1 MQPDLRFIRTLQ
13 SPHHV
18 VKDGQTGRYRI
29 SSKAFSPSSSDG
41 KLSGDLEQLL
51 QEDGLHATAMY
62 PAVSGAVAAAA
73 ISVGRI
79 RDAGATVEQ
88 DPVCRNWYHG
98 AVGDISSS
106 KKLSCTKRRPR
117 SSRSIRMRLL
127 DCTRSGIRPGVHWRR
142 SMDVPSLRCHPK
154 RRPSGP
160 SRLFDGGTRF
170 ADFDSVGWLEDC
182 RQLVAQAS
190 RFSPG

>member
-1 MQPDLRFIRTLQ
+1 LQPDLRFIRTLQ

-106 KKLSCTKRRPR
+106 KKTKLYKAAAE
-117 SSRSIRMRLL
+117 IIAIDQNEAARLHAIW
-127 DCTRSGIRPGVHWRR
+127 DTTRST
-142 SMDVPSLRCHPK
+142 LA
-154 RRPSGP
+154 
-160 SRLFDGGTRF
+160 T
-170 ADFDSVGWLEDC
+170 
-182 RQLVAQAS
+182 
-190 RFSPG
+190 